1 MSHISVQRRVPP
13 TGLPAA
19 SSLRAWANR
28 ALGHIAG
35 ELTIRIVDEA
45 ESQELNRRYRGKD
58 RPTNVLSFPYDG
70 ELLDVPVLGDLVI
83 CAPVVQREAAE
94 QHKDL
99 RAHWAHMVVHGCLHL
114 LGYDHEQDG
123 EAEAMEARERELLAE
138 LGFPDPYH
146 ADAESGV
153 PSETG
158 ADEAR

>member
-13 TGLPAA
+13 AGLPAA
-19 SSLRAWANR
+19 SSLREWANR

-70 ELLDVPVLGDLVI
+70 DMLDVPVLGDLVI
-83 CAPVVQREAAE
+83 CAPVVQREAEE
-94 QHKDL
+94 QGRDL

-123 EAEAMEARERELLAE
+123 DAEVMETRERELLAE
-138 LGFPDPYH
+138 LGFSDPYD
-146 ADAESGV
+146 ADAESRV
-153 PSETG
+153 LDDTG
-158 ADEAR
+158 SKQS